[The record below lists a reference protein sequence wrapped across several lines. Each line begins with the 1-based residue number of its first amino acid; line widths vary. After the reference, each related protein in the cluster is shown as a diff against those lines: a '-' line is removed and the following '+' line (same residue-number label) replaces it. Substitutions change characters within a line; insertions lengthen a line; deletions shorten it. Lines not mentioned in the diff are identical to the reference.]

1 MKIKDCGHPVPRW
14 GSYSNQ
20 IHGGIHV
27 GCFAKTL
34 ESHTKGDNCNTEIV
48 IATVHTGFV
57 GSTTCA
63 DAFGGMLWLLS
74 GQW

>member
-1 MKIKDCGHPVPRW
+1 MGKLQQSDTWRYTSW
-14 GSYSNQ
+14 L
-20 IHGGIHV
+20 
-27 GCFAKTL
+27 FAKTL

-74 GQW
+74 GQR